1 MFNNAVNQQRDTLI
15 NANTLVDLGR
25 RNYTPEEYQAIM
37 NVRAT
42 CDYQKICRFPEFIW
56 EPIFRKEYIMEG
68 IKKYET
74 IEGTLFDENDY
85 LELFAQKKEL

>member
-42 CDYQKICRFPEFIW
+42 CDY
-56 EPIFRKEYIMEG
+56 
-68 IKKYET
+68 
-74 IEGTLFDENDY
+74 
-85 LELFAQKKEL
+85 

>member
-1 MFNNAVNQQRDTLI
+1 
-15 NANTLVDLGR
+15 
-25 RNYTPEEYQAIM
+25 
-37 NVRAT
+37 
-42 CDYQKICRFPEFIW
+42 
-56 EPIFRKEYIMEG
+56 MEG